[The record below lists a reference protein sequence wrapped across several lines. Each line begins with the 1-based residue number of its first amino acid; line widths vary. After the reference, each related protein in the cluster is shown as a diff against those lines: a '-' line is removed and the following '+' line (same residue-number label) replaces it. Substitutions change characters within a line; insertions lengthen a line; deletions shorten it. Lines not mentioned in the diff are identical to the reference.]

1 MKGTFVSICAVLF
14 SSIILAQT
22 AAGKWKTIDDETG
35 RVKSIVEIK
44 ERNGLM
50 YGKVVELFR
59 LSNEDQNPKCDDCSD
74 DRKGKLVMGM
84 EILRDMKWNGS
95 MYKNGSICDPKNGK
109 VYTCEMWLK
118 PGDPNTL
125 IVRGYWG
132 FIYRT
137 QNWVRV
143 K

>member
-1 MKGTFVSICAVLF
+1 MKGTFFTICIVLF
-14 SSIILAQT
+14 SSIILGQT

-44 ERNGLM
+44 ERDGLM

-59 LSNEDQNPKCDDCSD
+59 LSNEDQNPRCNDCSD

-95 MYKNGSICDPKNGK
+95 IYKNGSICNPKNGK

-118 PGDPNTL
+118 PGDSNTL

>member
-1 MKGTFVSICAVLF
+1 MKSILLTTLALVLSCFVM
-14 SSIILAQT
+14 AQT

-50 YGKVVELFR
+50 YGKVIELFR
-59 LSNEDQNPKCDDCSD
+59 LPNEDQHPKCSECSD
-74 DRKGKLVMGM
+74 DRKGKLVLGM
-84 EILRDMKWNGS
+84 EILRDMKWTGS
-95 MYKNGSICDPKNGK
+95 MYEKGSICDPKNGK

-125 IVRGYWG
+125 VVRGYWG

>member
-1 MKGTFVSICAVLF
+1 MKGTFVTICAVLF
-14 SSIILAQT
+14 SLIILGQT

-44 ERNGLM
+44 ERDGLM

-59 LSNEDQNPKCDDCSD
+59 LSNEDQNPKCNDCSD

>member
-1 MKGTFVSICAVLF
+1 MKGTFFTICIVLF
-14 SSIILAQT
+14 SSIILGQT

-44 ERNGLM
+44 ERDGLM

-59 LSNEDQNPKCDDCSD
+59 LSNEDQNPRCNDCSD

-95 MYKNGSICDPKNGK
+95 IYKNGSICNPKNGK

-118 PGDPNTL
+118 PGDSNTL
-125 IVRGYWG
+125 IVCGYWG
-132 FIYRT
+132 FISRT

>member
-1 MKGTFVSICAVLF
+1 MKTTFFTICAVLF
-14 SSIILAQT
+14 STIIFAQT

-59 LSNEDQNPKCDDCSD
+59 LSNEDQNPKCNDCSD

-95 MYKNGSICDPKNGK
+95 MYEKGSICDPKNGK

>member
-1 MKGTFVSICAVLF
+1 MKSTIFTICAVLL

-59 LSNEDQNPKCDDCSD
+59 LSNEDQNPKCNDCSD